1 VRFLIPY
8 SLILVPCA
16 WQLDPSGPRYM
27 GSIALEEVPSESFGY
42 DFEDEQTKQELKLID
57 DLQNLGVSK
66 YLDLPQVSN
75 ICLSFEKTYS

>member
-1 VRFLIPY
+1 
-8 SLILVPCA
+8 
-16 WQLDPSGPRYM
+16 M

-75 ICLSFEKTYS
+75 ICLFFEKTYS

>member
-1 VRFLIPY
+1 
-8 SLILVPCA
+8 
-16 WQLDPSGPRYM
+16 M